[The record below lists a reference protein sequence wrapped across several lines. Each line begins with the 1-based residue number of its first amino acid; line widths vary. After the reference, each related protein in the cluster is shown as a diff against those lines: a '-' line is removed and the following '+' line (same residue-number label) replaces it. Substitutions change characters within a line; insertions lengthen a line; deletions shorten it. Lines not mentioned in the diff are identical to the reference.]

1 MTVKEEKESNR
12 KDAKLQIKRCTGL
25 ESISRVAHSG
35 IVGCSPVVYGDS
47 GQLAESREERGN
59 WGSVSSF
66 KKPGETHWSLEM
78 RWGMQGQG
86 RLWHFLKYC

>member
-47 GQLAESREERGN
+47 GHLLRAEKR
-59 WGSVSSF
+59 
-66 KKPGETHWSLEM
+66 GETGEVLAHLRSLGRHTGHW
-78 RWGMQGQG
+78 R
-86 RLWHFLKYC
+86 